1 MSAMVRIGTTEWKT
15 SLFPKD
21 GGYIV
26 PLKDAVRNAEHLD
39 EGDRVT
45 VRLEVR

>member
-1 MSAMVRIGTTEWKT
+1 VTAYIGRTTWTT

-26 PLKDAVRNAEHLD
+26 PIKAKVRKAEALELGQTVTIRLAVD
-39 EGDRVT
+39 V
-45 VRLEVR
+45 